1 MHVLYFH
8 QYFTTP
14 SIAGGTRSYEMARQ
28 LIACGHEVTM
38 VCARHGKDA
47 LDLPGSY
54 EDPVRKGE
62 IDGIR
67 VIQFNLEYSNYMSLP
82 QRALIFLRFAL
93 RSLGLA
99 MRMDFDL
106 VFATTTPLTAGIPG
120 IFARCLRGKPFVFE
134 VRDLWPELP
143 KAMGVVTN
151 PLVLAGMSALEWMS
165 YRAAS
170 ACIALAPGIRDGIAR
185 RSPNGQAIVII
196 PNGCDLELFM
206 PGRREDLDLPGVRPT
221 DCVAVFTGAHG
232 IANGLDAVL
241 VAAGVLLRQ
250 GRKDIVLAFIGDGKL
265 KPGLIARTKAE
276 GLENCLFIDPMPKN
290 KLNRVVSCCDIGLM
304 ILDDVP
310 AFYYGTSPNKFFDYI
325 SSGLPVLNNYPGW
338 LADLISEHCCGI
350 AVPPH
355 DPEAFADALCKLAD
369 DSGLRREY
377 GQNARRLAEK
387 MFSRDQLAT
396 EFVDWLED
404 VYGKS
409 RKGKGETAY

>member
-14 SIAGGTRSYEMARQ
+14 STAGGTRSYEMAKQ
-28 LIACGHEVTM
+28 LIARGHEVTM
-38 VCARHGKDA
+38 ICARHGKDG
-47 LDLPGSY
+47 LDLSGNP
-54 EDPVRKGE
+54 EDPVRKGD
-62 IDGIR
+62 IDDIR
-67 VIQFNLEYSNYMSLP
+67 VIQFNLEYSNYMSLT

-93 RSLGLA
+93 RSVGLA
-99 MRMDFDL
+99 MRMDYDL

-143 KAMGVVTN
+143 RAMGVVTN

-185 RSPNGQAIVII
+185 RSPTGRAIAII
-196 PNGCDLELFM
+196 PNGCDLELFR
-206 PGRREDLDLPGVRPT
+206 PGRREDLDLPCVCPT

-241 VAAGVLLRQ
+241 DAAGVLLRR

-265 KPGLIARTKAE
+265 KPVLVARAQSE
-276 GLENCLFIDPMPKN
+276 GLENCRFIDPMPKN
-290 KLNRVVSCCDIGLM
+290 QLNSMVSCCDIGLM

-338 LADLISEHCCGI
+338 LADLIGENHCGI
-350 AVPPH
+350 AVPPR

-369 DSGLRREY
+369 DPGLRREY
-377 GQNARRLAEK
+377 GQNARRLAES
-387 MFSRDQLAT
+387 MFPRDRLAT

-409 RKGKGETAY
+409 RNGKK

>member
-14 SIAGGTRSYEMARQ
+14 STAGGTRSYEMARQ
-28 LIACGHEVTM
+28 LIARGHEVTM
-38 VCARHGKDA
+38 VCARHGKDR
-47 LDLPGSY
+47 LDLPGNP
-54 EDPVRKGE
+54 EDPVSKGV
-62 IDGIR
+62 IDDIK
-67 VIQFNLEYSNYMSLP
+67 VIQFNLEYSNYMSLS

-93 RSLGLA
+93 RSVSLA
-99 MRMDFDL
+99 MRMDYDL

-143 KAMGVVTN
+143 RAMGVVTN

-185 RSPNGQAIVII
+185 RSSQGSAIAII
-196 PNGCDLELFM
+196 PNGCDLELFQ

-241 VAAGVLLRQ
+241 DAAGVLLRR
-250 GRKDIVLAFIGDGKL
+250 GRKDIILAFIGDGKL
-265 KPGLIARTKAE
+265 KPTLAARAQSE
-276 GLENCLFIDPMPKN
+276 GLENCQFIDPIPKN
-290 KLNRVVSCCDIGLM
+290 QLNRIMSCCDIGLM

-338 LADLISEHCCGI
+338 LADLIHKHRCGE
-350 AVPPH
+350 AVPPR
-355 DPEAFADALCKLAD
+355 DPEAFADVLCKLAD
-369 DSGLRREY
+369 DPVLRREY
-377 GQNARRLAEK
+377 GRSARRLAEK
-387 MFSRDQLAT
+387 MFSRDRLAT

-404 VYGKS
+404 VFGKS
-409 RKGKGETAY
+409 TE

>member
-1 MHVLYFH
+1 MNVLYFH

-14 SIAGGTRSYEMARQ
+14 STAGGTRSYEMARQ
-28 LIACGHEVTM
+28 LIARGHVVTM
-38 VCARHGKDA
+38 VCARYGKDG
-47 LDLPGSY
+47 LDLPGNP
-54 EDPVRKGE
+54 EDPVRKGD

-82 QRALIFLRFAL
+82 QRAWIFLRFAL
-93 RSLGLA
+93 RSVGLA
-99 MRMDFDL
+99 MRMDYDL

-143 KAMGVVTN
+143 RAMGVVTN

-165 YRAAS
+165 YWAAS

-185 RSPNGQAIVII
+185 RSPQGRAIAII
-196 PNGCDLELFM
+196 PNGCDLELFR
-206 PGRREDLDLPGVRPT
+206 PGRREDLDLSGVCPT

-241 VAAGVLLRQ
+241 DAAGVLLRR

-265 KPGLIARTKAE
+265 KPVLAARAKSE
-276 GLENCLFIDPMPKN
+276 GLENCHFIDPMPKN
-290 KLNRVVSCCDIGLM
+290 QLNRVVSCCDIGLM

-338 LADLISEHCCGI
+338 LADLIDEHRCGI
-350 AVPPH
+350 AVPPR
-355 DPEAFADALCKLAD
+355 DPEAFADALRKLAD
-369 DSGLRREY
+369 DPGLRREY
-377 GQNARRLAEK
+377 GQNARRLAEN
-387 MFSRDQLAT
+387 MFSRDRLAT

-409 RKGKGETAY
+409 RNGQK